1 VDPDLEH
8 ARIPLIRSWRSQER
22 IRLPAGSRR
31 YLSLGHLK
39 VAATGNGPYTSWGR
53 MCILSVLE
61 GYFKARAKSAAR
73 TEQCSSHEWSLSSKK
88 AASPAEPSF
97 PPFSY

>member
-1 VDPDLEH
+1 MDPDLEH

-39 VAATGNGPYTSWGR
+39 VAATGERALHKLGEDVYTFCTRSLLQGACEERRKDRTMFIAR
-53 MCILSVLE
+53 MVAVL
-61 GYFKARAKSAAR
+61 
-73 TEQCSSHEWSLSSKK
+73 
-88 AASPAEPSF
+88 
-97 PPFSY
+97 